1 MKSEYGGSNGRTGRK
16 DQRRSTRREWEQYEE
31 REEQESPAY
40 LELKEQ
46 LTTYYRQGVRV
57 SLNGVRMPVNR
68 IAKICT
74 VREEGNYMAD
84 YVMDDD
90 GQLTEVRFDRIKRS

>member
-16 DQRRSTRREWEQYEE
+16 DQRRSTRREWEQYED

-68 IAKICT
+68 IAKICA

>member
-1 MKSEYGGSNGRTGRK
+1 MMSEYGGSNGRTGRK
-16 DQRRSTRREWEQYEE
+16 DPRRNPRREWEQYED

-46 LTTYYRQGVRV
+46 LMTYYRQGVRV

-68 IAKICT
+68 IAKICA
-74 VREEGNYMAD
+74 VREEGNYMGD
-84 YVMDDD
+84 YIVDDD